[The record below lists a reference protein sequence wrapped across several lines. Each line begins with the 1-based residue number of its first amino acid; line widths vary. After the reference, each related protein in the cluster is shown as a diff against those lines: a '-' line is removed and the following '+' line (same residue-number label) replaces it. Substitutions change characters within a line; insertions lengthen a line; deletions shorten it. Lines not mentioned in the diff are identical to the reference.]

1 METSN
6 IYFLDLIPENNE
18 VLITYRA
25 GDVDTISY
33 EDFNTLGLTD
43 SFIELTTE
51 HLEAKEVKQL
61 LELNKEVNI
70 LNMYGTNTKQE
81 GNKMIDLYIEFQAMD
96 RMPIFEI
103 EHREEY
109 YIYNIVADTVG
120 IHTTSGLQLLQIE
133 WDDTFSLD
141 EHLESLYELCHNDIC
156 EQHDEMIERELY

>member
-6 IYFLDLIPENNE
+6 IYFLNLIPENNE

-61 LELNKEVNI
+61 LELNKEVSI
-70 LNMYGTNTKQE
+70 LNMYGTDIEQK
-81 GNKMIDLYIEFQAMD
+81 GNKMETITRRLHTITALGLTVEVRNMHRTIPADMAARELVRTYDVAITQELVDDLT
-96 RMPIFEI
+96 
-103 EHREEY
+103 
-109 YIYNIVADTVG
+109 IV
-120 IHTTSGLQLLQIE
+120 SE
-133 WDDTFSLD
+133 
-141 EHLESLYELCHNDIC
+141 NDI
-156 EQHDEMIERELY
+156 EPTTTPAGIPTPAFI